1 MKKNNAGQ
9 SFIEECKE
17 TLNRVHDNNPDL
29 TSLCYFLNLA
39 HKWHAMFDM
48 AQTSKPR
55 RNFYGE
61 ESLPSVKRTPIVVVL
76 GTSVPE
82 QLLHSFGSA
91 PIFLTG
97 GSHQSCAWSDEFL
110 PRDSDPV
117 SRSMLGY
124 AIKLTERTDL
134 DPLFVIPITSDNMRK
149 IAYFLKRL
157 NQKVCP
163 VNFPPNKENSL
174 SERAYVRSIEDMMD
188 AVSSH
193 LKGLVTAI
201 AIKKAD
207 KTVKKAKEAIRRFNE
222 VCSQYG
228 DSISSEA
235 VLLVLNSYYYANDL
249 DIWTERLYTLTRAI
263 EQKGQSTKAASGLP
277 KVLVMG
283 SPILFPVY
291 KVPDLIAHCGLSIF
305 HYVDASSL
313 SRDLYL
319 TESEAGLSSTALIRA
334 IARKQYYFDA
344 SSAYVTNESME
355 KLVRELVD
363 EGKIEGVVCHIL
375 KGHIEYDFELN
386 RMEAFFDEA
395 DIPVFRLETDYQYQ
409 DLEQL
414 RIRLEAFGEMLNQ
427 RKIVRGRTGALASI
441 RRMHYF
447 MDEKDAKRSASA

>member
-1 MKKNNAGQ
+1 YY
-9 SFIEECKE
+9 SISP
-17 TLNRVHDNNPDL
+17 TLIRW
-29 TSLCYFLNLA
+29 FGG
-39 HKWHAMFDM
+39 
-48 AQTSKPR
+48 
-55 RNFYGE
+55 RNWFKTFWKG
-61 ESLPSVKRTPIVVVL
+61 
-76 GTSVPE
+76 
-82 QLLHSFGSA
+82 
-91 PIFLTG
+91 
-97 GSHQSCAWSDEFL
+97 
-110 PRDSDPV
+110 
-117 SRSMLGY
+117 
-124 AIKLTERTDL
+124 KLDGM
-134 DPLFVIPITSDNMRK
+134 V
-149 IAYFLKRL
+149 KRL

-193 LKGLVTAI
+193 LKSLVTAI

-207 KTVKKAKEAIRRFNE
+207 KTVKKAQEAIRRFNE
-222 VCSQYG
+222 VCSLYG

-263 EQKGQSTKAASGLP
+263 EQKGRSTKAASGLP

-305 HYVDASSL
+305 HYVDSSSL

-319 TESEAGLSSTALIRA
+319 TESEAGLSSAALIRA
-334 IARKQYYFDA
+334 IARKQYYYDA

-427 RKIVRGRTGALASI
+427 RKIVRGRTGAVASK